1 MYFVADQ
8 PVTVTVDFKVNGE
21 FVVPT
26 AASVLYTL
34 KGPTGAAYSGHDGV
48 ALTVVGTSHQLT
60 LPALVNGKTR
70 TVENRYLIVQF
81 DYNGRRYYTRADYR
95 LTDFLLHSVTPDAV
109 RGLLGVTDRELA
121 DETIDLVKAYYDTS
135 DIVSV
140 STSFATALQDNPI
153 AANDAIACS
162 AALNAIPSLQL
173 AIAGEEGTDSSNYKR
188 ITGIDFDKLA
198 NHLAL
203 RFAQATQNL
212 TGVTGS
218 DTTLAVFATPTDPIT
233 GA

>member
-8 PVTVTVDFKVNGE
+8 PVTVTIDFKVNGE

-34 KGPTGAAYSGHDGV
+34 KGPDGTAYSGHDAA
-48 ALTVVGTSHQLT
+48 ALTVPGTSYQLT

-81 DYNGRRYYTRADYR
+81 DYAGRRYYTRADYR
-95 LTDFLLHSVTPDAV
+95 LTDFLMHSVTPDRV
-109 RGLLGVTDRELA
+109 RGLLGVTDRELS
-121 DETIDLVKAYYDTS
+121 DDNIDLVKAYYDTS
-135 DIVSV
+135 EIIDPV
-140 STSFATALQDNPI
+140 TDFATALQDDTI

-162 AALNAIPSLQL
+162 AALAAIPGLQL

-188 ITGIDFDKLA
+188 IASIDFDKLA
-198 NHLAL
+198 NHLSL
-203 RFAQATQNL
+203 RFAQATQVV
-212 TGVTGS
+212 TGVTNTA
-218 DTTLAVFATPTDPIT
+218 TTLGVFTTSTDPIT